1 MKKFLYGSRTASAV
15 LFVVIGLAGLVGL
28 VGLAGCGPGFPVVT
42 AEQEAREKKR
52 ADQEKK
58 VEFLVKE
65 TSAIKETLG
74 KTRAVINADLAQI
87 REEISFIR
95 GSLEEKE
102 FETEGMK
109 EALDSVEDNLD
120 LIQQRLADLERGEVN
135 TGEETQSLGATL
147 GSINDALSSL
157 KNSVETLDT
166 ELSEL
171 RQSQGSIEG
180 AIEELMD
187 EFRRSQATI
196 DERISRLEIQSPIE
210 EEREAAAPDPA
221 ELYMEGYND
230 TMEKNYTNAMETFR
244 RFLTRFPD
252 HELADNAQYW
262 VGEIYYAR
270 GDWERAILEFD
281 KVVKKYPAGEKVPD
295 ALLKQGFSFGK
306 LGDTQTA
313 DILFRRI
320 VEEFPG
326 TEPAKKATER
336 LEENTNSP
344 LP

>member
-1 MKKFLYGSRTASAV
+1 M
-15 LFVVIGLAGLVGL
+15 
-28 VGLAGCGPGFPVVT
+28 VGLAGCGPGFPIVT
-42 AEQEAREKKR
+42 AEQEAKEKKR

-58 VEFLVKE
+58 MEFLVKE
-65 TSAIKETLG
+65 TSAIKETMG
-74 KTRAVINADLAQI
+74 KTRALINADLVQI

-102 FETEGMK
+102 FETQGMK
-109 EALDSVEDNLD
+109 ETLDSIEDNLD
-120 LIQQRLADLERGEVN
+120 LIRQRLADLEKGEVN
-135 TGEETQSLGATL
+135 AGEKTQSLGASL
-147 GSINDALSSL
+147 GSINDALESL
-157 KNSVETLDT
+157 KNTVETLDT
-166 ELSEL
+166 ELTEL

-180 AIEELMD
+180 AVDELTN
-187 EFRRSQATI
+187 EFKQSQATI
-196 DERISRLEIQSPIE
+196 EERISRIETAPLTE
-210 EEREAAAPDPA
+210 EEGGAAAIDPA
-221 ELYMEGYND
+221 ELYMDGYND
-230 TMEKNYTNAMETFR
+230 TKEKNYTSAMETFR

-306 LGDTQTA
+306 LGDTRTA

-320 VEEFPG
+320 VEEFPE
-326 TEPAKKATER
+326 TEPARKATER
-336 LEENTNSP
+336 LEEKTNSP